1 MCSETT
7 RVRKEVKTEWR
18 KRRPPRKRR
27 SRVCSTPRWGVAASH
42 RHSSPSPCPLP
53 AGVWGGGRGGFFI
66 CTRGLVPPPAAG
78 AAAEPL
84 GGPAHHGPYRDQVGQ
99 PAPFAH
105 VVGMADPVAEGRTF
119 PAEITALRHRGSL
132 EGDVGLLQPSTF
144 YSISR

>member
-1 MCSETT
+1 MGSGRP
-7 RVRKEVKTEWR
+7 RVRKGGKTKWR
-18 KRRPPRKRR
+18 KKGPPKKKKRR
-27 SRVCSTPRWGVAASH
+27 VGRTPR
-42 RHSSPSPCPLP
+42 
-53 AGVWGGGRGGFFI
+53 GGGRVGG
-66 CTRGLVPPPAAG
+66 RGCFLDDLGDLARLQAAG
-78 AAAEPL
+78 ADAEPL

-132 EGDVGLLQPSTF
+132 EGDVGLLQPSTL